1 MNTAHG
7 SRQHRQRLKMFLPAN
22 AHCPAMRL
30 TEKSLYQPGEMSID
44 EIKKCENSSPQRNA
58 LTRIS
63 RIDTNFGG

>member
-30 TEKSLYQPGEMSID
+30 TEKSLYQPGKMSNKGR
-44 EIKKCENSSPQRNA
+44 KKMLKIFYRHEFN
-58 LTRIS
+58 TK
-63 RIDTNFGG
+63 